1 MSNAEI
7 SGKYLRSRSTIR
19 NAWDFRREVEIERL
33 DQCQYLSNV
42 SPDNKLGLIFGSG
55 EGKGRS
61 CLGTDIDQKIHLL
74 MYVF

>member
-1 MSNAEI
+1 MSV
-7 SGKYLRSRSTIR
+7 S
-19 NAWDFRREVEIERL
+19 ERL
-33 DQCQYLSNV
+33 HTHV